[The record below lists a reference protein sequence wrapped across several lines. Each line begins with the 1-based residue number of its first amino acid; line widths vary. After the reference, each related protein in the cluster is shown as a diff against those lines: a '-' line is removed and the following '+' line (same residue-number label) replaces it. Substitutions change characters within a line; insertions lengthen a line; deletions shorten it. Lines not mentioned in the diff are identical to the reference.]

1 MASHFLLTLFHQLFN
16 IFIYSTGDG
25 RILARVHGLIQ
36 KEPTQSNNLL
46 LLVPIALLVI
56 LDILV
61 RHQEIPIFSQ
71 RLMDLRYDI
80 LLAIS

>member
-1 MASHFLLTLFHQLFN
+1 MPTLPNKSELQLFTLPTMASHFVLTLFHQLFN
-16 IFIYSTGDG
+16 IFIHSTGDG

-46 LLVPIALLVI
+46 LLVPIALSVI

-61 RHQEIPIFSQ
+61 SHS
-71 RLMDLRYDI
+71 
-80 LLAIS
+80 

>member
-1 MASHFLLTLFHQLFN
+1 MTTLPKQSEHQLFTLPTMASHFLLTLFHQLFN
-16 IFIYSTGDG
+16 IFIHSTGDG

-61 RHQEIPIFSQ
+61 RH
-71 RLMDLRYDI
+71 
-80 LLAIS
+80 